1 MKSVKIIIKILYLL
15 LYIFI
20 SAFFIQEM
28 ISSKNIYTTFFLISI
43 MILLLIPFPEIRKY
57 LIDIHKQ
64 KTKDLKTTILKII
77 SIILGLLAAPLIL
90 TLVITLSPLII
101 IIGIPTFFI
110 YEYFYF
116 KSDKFTKLKSSVKEY
131 VDDSNQLNNHI
142 EELKKPFTTN
152 FNKGLANFQD
162 ISSYNYKRSQFD
174 KYQNNYFTHNCSLQV
189 CRNAKNEPFKYFC
202 KYFDIKQDEES
213 LEKFEKMLND
223 FSAVEESKTYL
234 NNKYNEIFN
243 KIKSELPFLIRK
255 FRKNKVYEK
264 LGLQKLAFNN
274 LYFPKYTFLYISAG
288 GNASTKTEIVMDI
301 NNLNKFVE
309 YLNDNIKW
317 RNSIQGQ
324 RALMTSK
331 LRNQIKE
338 RDNYTCQICNN
349 SINNE
354 PNLLLEIDHKI
365 PLSKGGMTKEENL
378 QTLCWR
384 CNRTKGSK
392 IIK

>member
-1 MKSVKIIIKILYLL
+1 M
-15 LYIFI
+15 
-20 SAFFIQEM
+20 
-28 ISSKNIYTTFFLISI
+28 
-43 MILLLIPFPEIRKY
+43 
-57 LIDIHKQ
+57 
-64 KTKDLKTTILKII
+64 
-77 SIILGLLAAPLIL
+77 
-90 TLVITLSPLII
+90 ITLSPLII

-324 RALMTSK
+324 RTLMTSK